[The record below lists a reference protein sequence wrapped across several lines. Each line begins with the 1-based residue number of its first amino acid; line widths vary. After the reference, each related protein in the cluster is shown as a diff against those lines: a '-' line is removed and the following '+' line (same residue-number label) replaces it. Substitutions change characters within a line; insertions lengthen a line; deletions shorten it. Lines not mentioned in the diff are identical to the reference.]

1 MARVVLTGGGTG
13 GHLYPGLA
21 IIEAMREIEPCEV
34 LFIGTKH
41 GLESRVVPENGLPFR
56 TVWIGG
62 MHRGKIKRNLL
73 FPLKMLV
80 SFIQAA
86 FILHGFKPELVI
98 GTGGYVSWPV
108 LSASSRLRIP
118 YVIQEQNQAPGLVTR
133 LMDKRAERI
142 FLSFENS
149 KQFYKNQNGLRIT
162 GNPTRSM
169 LSKGNREEAYKLFYL
184 NPNKKTLFVFGGSQ
198 GAYGL
203 NQEMLRI
210 YPALLE
216 DSQLQILW
224 STGPRWFDAIQT
236 ACSLQSD
243 RIKVVPYITDMGAA
257 YRITDLLVCRSGATT
272 IAEVTRVGLPVIFV
286 PFPAAA
292 DNHQETNARALVEE
306 NAAELV
312 LESEFKNDRLPQAI
326 KTLFADDQKR
336 QSLSVHCKK
345 LGKPEAAQDI
355 AREILSL
362 CHAEKRNHG

>member
-21 IIEAMREIEPCEV
+21 ILETMREIEPCDV

-41 GLESRVVPENGLPFR
+41 GIESRVVPENGLPFQ

-62 MHRGKIKRNLL
+62 MHRGKIKRNFL

-80 SFIQAA
+80 SFIQS
-86 FILHGFKPELVI
+86 IGMLHGFKPELVI

-108 LSASSRLRIP
+108 LSAASRLKIP

-133 LMDKRAERI
+133 LMEKRAERI

-149 KQFYKNQNGLRIT
+149 KRFYKNQNSLVT
-162 GNPTRSM
+162 GNPTRAMFSE
-169 LSKGNREEAYKLFYL
+169 GNCEEAYKLFGL
-184 NPNKKTLFVFGGSQ
+184 DSKKKTLFVFGGSQ

-203 NQEMLRI
+203 NQEIARVHPELLR
-210 YPALLE
+210 
-216 DSQLQILW
+216 DNNLQILW
-224 STGPRWFDAIQT
+224 STGPRWIDEIQT
-236 ACSLQSD
+236 ACQSQSD
-243 RIKVVPYITDMGAA
+243 RIKTVPFITDMGAA

-292 DNHQETNARALVEE
+292 NNHQETNARALVES

-312 LESEFKNDRLPQAI
+312 LESEFGEDKLIDTI
-326 KTLFADDQKR
+326 KTLLADDQKR
-336 QSLSVHCKK
+336 KVLRANCSQ
-345 LGKPEAAQDI
+345 LGRPEASQHI
-355 AREILSL
+355 AREIIAL